1 MENISERA
9 VASVGNE
16 SPGDPPKGG
25 PSFDRRIH
33 SIRFIMQCAH
43 NA

>member
-16 SPGDPPKGG
+16 SPGDPPKRVLV
-25 PSFDRRIH
+25 STAE
-33 SIRFIMQCAH
+33 STQ
-43 NA
+43 